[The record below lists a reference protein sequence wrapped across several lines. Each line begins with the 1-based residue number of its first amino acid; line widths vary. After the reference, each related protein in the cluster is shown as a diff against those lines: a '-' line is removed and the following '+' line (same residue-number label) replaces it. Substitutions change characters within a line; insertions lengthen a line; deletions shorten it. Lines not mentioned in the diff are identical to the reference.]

1 MLWKGMATSE
11 IQTKM
16 NADLYSGFPGLDIP
30 NLKAHFSMII
40 MTPNGWNISC
50 QNNNKEQGVFGDDFV
65 KQCIADFQID
75 ENFIKVFPDTNN
87 L

>member
-1 MLWKGMATSE
+1 MVAAD

-30 NLKAHFSMII
+30 DLKPHFSMII

-50 QNNNKEQGVFGDDFV
+50 
-65 KQCIADFQID
+65 
-75 ENFIKVFPDTNN
+75 
-87 L
+87 